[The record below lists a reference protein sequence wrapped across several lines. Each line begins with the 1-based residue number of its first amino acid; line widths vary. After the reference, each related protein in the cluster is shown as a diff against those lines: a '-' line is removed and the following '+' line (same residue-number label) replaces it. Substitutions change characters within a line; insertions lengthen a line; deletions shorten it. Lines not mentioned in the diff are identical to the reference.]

1 MSNVP
6 IPEVYGRARLIAF
19 LKKFFAVK
27 GSSGGGADCCDE
39 KGPDGALRYNDDGTL
54 TGSAKVTFDG
64 TDLIA
69 SSIIVSDVTSGRVLL
84 GGTSGAIVDNTDFT
98 FNGTVLEAPQVSSSA
113 GMSASAFHIPAGELG
128 MGDVKASGTPAD
140 NYVSVW
146 TDASTI
152 EGSTALT
159 FNGSTLSASTSVSA
173 SSFYA
178 DGELI
183 GHGDVTTSGT
193 PANNQIAIWTD
204 STTVEGNS
212 NLTWDG
218 STLKVVTDPSGLEDD
233 TGTGDIITFGNA
245 QDPDA
250 FAAGRLFYLSGSDWR
265 YPDADE
271 DLKGGTQLLGIAL
284 GDAPSQG
291 LLLKGYFDATTYLAG
306 FAAGL
311 PVYVSRTASETTT
324 GLKVLQD
331 NGAYIRVVGYCTPD
345 ANVIYFNPSTDFTS
359 GSEGSAPVFSTVC

>member
-6 IPEVYGRARLIAF
+6 IPEVYGRARLIEF
-19 LKKFFAVK
+19 LKKFFAVR
-27 GSSGGGADCCDE
+27 GSSGGGDADCCDE
-39 KGPDGALRYNDDGTL
+39 KGPDGALRYNNDGTL
-54 TGSAKVTFDG
+54 TGSAKITFDG

-128 MGDVKASGTPAD
+128 TGDVSVSGTPAD

-146 TDASTI
+146 TDANTI

-183 GHGDVTTSGT
+183 GHGDVHTTGT
-193 PANNQIAIWTD
+193 PANNQLAVWTNSDTLEGD
-204 STTVEGNS
+204 SD
-212 NLTWDG
+212 LTWDG
-218 STLKVVTDPSGLEDD
+218 TGLKVINDPCSLSED
-233 TGTGDIITFGNA
+233 TGIGDIIKFGGAVEGNTLA
-245 QDPDA
+245 T
-250 FAAGRLFYLSGSDWR
+250 GRLMYLSGSDWR
-265 YPDADE
+265 YTDADI
-271 DLKGGTQLLGIAL
+271 DLSGGTQLLGIAL
-284 GDAPSQG
+284 GDAPSNG
-291 LLLKGYFDATTYLAG
+291 ILLKGFFKSSGTYLENYYAG
-306 FAAGL
+306 APL
-311 PVYVSRTASETTT
+311 YTSRTPSSVTTSLK
-324 GLKVLQD
+324 GLKD
-331 NGAYIRVVGYCTPD
+331 NGAYIRILGFCAPCD
-345 ANVIYFNPSTDFTS
+345 NVIYFNPDGIYHTS
-359 GSEGSAPVFSTVC
+359 GSEG